1 MSEKSEKKKKLKGF
15 AGVIA
20 KNLEPLN
27 SNEKFKEKYKDADTK
42 ILLNTKDGPV
52 ACLITIKNGTI
63 DFEAIENT
71 PKENISKK
79 AVGWD
84 GFLSTT
90 TPLFMDLAAGK
101 ISTGGMIT
109 KMLTG
114 KIKIK
119 NSKIVMS
126 LGDLFAILA
135 GKEETKKE

>member
-1 MSEKSEKKKKLKGF
+1 MAEKGEKKKKLKGF

-27 SNEKFKEKYKDADTK
+27 SNQRFKEKYKDADTK

-52 ACLITIKNGTI
+52 ACLIKIKNGTI
-63 DFEAIENT
+63 EFEAIENT

-79 AVGWD
+79 ALGWD

-90 TPLFMDLAAGK
+90 TPIFMDLAAGK
-101 ISTGGMIT
+101 ISTGGMLK

-119 NSKIVMS
+119 NSKIVMA
-126 LGDLFAILA
+126 LGDLFAILE
-135 GKEETKKE
+135 GKEDAKNE